1 MQMLK
6 VHGGLAHGCGITMST
21 QAKVIN
27 ALPQTVPICDSL
39 ELFCGVH
46 SGTSDQHTDLRAT
59 ATARDSRDAVTF
71 CNYFTSHP
79 PFAYGGKCCDNLINI
94 ATRVVIPKCSNADC
108 AVDLAIEAAARL
120 TEQSYS
126 DAKLKRN
133 DRVKS
138 IGAATYTTT
147 L

>member
-1 MQMLK
+1 
-6 VHGGLAHGCGITMST
+6 MST
-21 QAKVIN
+21 HAKAIN
-27 ALPQTVPICDSL
+27 VLPQTVPICDSL

-108 AVDLAIEAAARL
+108 AVELGTEAAAHLAGQNRDFKLLNPIFSNIL
-120 TEQSYS
+120 THS
-126 DAKLKRN
+126 
-133 DRVKS
+133 
-138 IGAATYTTT
+138 TYIEPF
-147 L
+147 LEPEVGNGR